1 MTGVNGELHLSFRW
15 QRKMVIRDS
24 LGGGV
29 GSFLIIGAL
38 AWLVVREPVSAIDA
52 ERVAQRVKFRTE
64 VEASSSPKVT
74 GYALDTDALAKGNKV
89 YHVPIARALEIAA
102 QDFKDPAA
110 GRAKL
115 IQRLEDKSKQ
125 QSFE

>member
-1 MTGVNGELHLSFRW
+1 MSSSNCCSPKSKTILAYLV
-15 QRKMVIRDS
+15 
-24 LGGGV
+24 GGL

-74 GYALDTDALAKGNKV
+74 GYALDTDALAKGTKV
-89 YHVPIARALEIAA
+89 YHVPITRALEIAA

-115 IQRLEDKSKQ
+115 LQRLEDKSKQ

>member
-1 MTGVNGELHLSFRW
+1 MSSSNCCSQTSKTTLAYLV
-15 QRKMVIRDS
+15 
-24 LGGGV
+24 GGV
-29 GSFLIIGAL
+29 GSFLIVGAL
-38 AWLVVREPVSAIDA
+38 AWLVVRQPVSTADA
-52 ERVAQRVKFRTE
+52 DRVAQRVKFRTE
-64 VEASSSPKVT
+64 VEAATAAKVN

-89 YHVPIARALEIAA
+89 YHVPITRALEIAA

>member
-1 MTGVNGELHLSFRW
+1 MSSSNCCSSTSKTTLAYLV
-15 QRKMVIRDS
+15 
-24 LGGGV
+24 GGV

-38 AWLVVREPVSAIDA
+38 AWLVVRQPVGAVDA
-52 ERVAQRVKFRTE
+52 ERVAQRVKFRAE
-64 VEASSSPKVT
+64 VEAASGPKAT
-74 GYALDTDALAKGNKV
+74 GYALDADALAKGNKV

-102 QDFKDPAA
+102 QEFKDPAA

-115 IQRLEDKSKQ
+115 IQRLEEKSKQ

>member
-1 MTGVNGELHLSFRW
+1 MLAYLV
-15 QRKMVIRDS
+15 
-24 LGGGV
+24 GGV
-29 GSFLIIGAL
+29 GSFLIVGAL
-38 AWLVVREPVSAIDA
+38 AWLVVRQPVSTVDA
-52 ERVAQRVKFRTE
+52 ERVSQRVKFRAE
-64 VEASSSPKVT
+64 VEAATTAKVN

>member
-1 MTGVNGELHLSFRW
+1 MSSSNCCSPTSKTTLAYLA
-15 QRKMVIRDS
+15 
-24 LGGGV
+24 GGL
-29 GSFLIIGAL
+29 GSFLIVGAL
-38 AWLVVREPVSAIDA
+38 AWLVVRQPVPAVDA
-52 ERVAQRVKFRTE
+52 ERVAQRVKFKSE
-64 VEASSSPKVT
+64 VEAASAAKVS

-102 QDFKDPAA
+102 DDFKDPAA

>member
-1 MTGVNGELHLSFRW
+1 MSSSNCCSPTSKTILAYLV
-15 QRKMVIRDS
+15 
-24 LGGGV
+24 GGV

-89 YHVPIARALEIAA
+89 YHVPITRALEIAA
-102 QDFKDPAA
+102 QDFK
-110 GRAKL
+110 
-115 IQRLEDKSKQ
+115 
-125 QSFE
+125 

>member
-1 MTGVNGELHLSFRW
+1 MSSSNCCSATSKTTLAYL
-15 QRKMVIRDS
+15 
-24 LGGGV
+24 LGGV

-38 AWLVVREPVSAIDA
+38 AWLVVRQPVPAVDA
-52 ERVAQRVKFRTE
+52 ERVAQRVKFRAE
-64 VEASSSPKVT
+64 VEAASAPKTT
-74 GYALDTDALAKGNKV
+74 GYSLDTDALAKGNKV

>member
-1 MTGVNGELHLSFRW
+1 MTLAYLA
-15 QRKMVIRDS
+15 
-24 LGGGV
+24 GGL
-29 GSFLIIGAL
+29 GSFLIVGAL
-38 AWLVVREPVSAIDA
+38 AWLVVRQPVVAVDA
-52 ERVAQRVKFRTE
+52 ERVAQRVKFKSE
-64 VEASSSPKVT
+64 VEAASAAKVS

-102 QDFKDPAA
+102 DDFKDPAA

>member
-1 MTGVNGELHLSFRW
+1 MLAYLV
-15 QRKMVIRDS
+15 
-24 LGGGV
+24 GGV
-29 GSFLIIGAL
+29 GSFLIIGVL
-38 AWLVVREPVSAIDA
+38 AWLVVRQPVSGIDSD
-52 ERVAQRVKFRTE
+52 RVSQRVKFRAE
-64 VEASSSPKVT
+64 VEAASSPKVT
-74 GYALDTDALAKGNKV
+74 GYSLDTDALAKGNKV
-89 YHVPIARALEIAA
+89 YHVPIALALEIAA

>member
-1 MTGVNGELHLSFRW
+1 MCCAADGG
-15 QRKMVIRDS
+15 S
-24 LGGGV
+24 LAYLVGGGGWFGV
-29 GSFLIIGAL
+29 GGVVGG
-38 AWLVVREPVSAIDA
+38 LVVGRPVWSVDA
-52 ERVAQRVKFRTE
+52 ERVSQRVKFRSE
-64 VEASSSPKVT
+64 VEAASGPKVT